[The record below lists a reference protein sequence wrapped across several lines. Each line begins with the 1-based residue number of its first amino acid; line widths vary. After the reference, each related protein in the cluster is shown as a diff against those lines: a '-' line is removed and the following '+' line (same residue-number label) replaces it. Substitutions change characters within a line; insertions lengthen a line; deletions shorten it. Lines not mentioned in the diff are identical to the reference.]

1 MNNSIKV
8 LIAAMVICVQGTG
21 LQAQTT
27 NKTTGIY
34 ITEQDFKTGKLSYT
48 LGAGDKLLLNEFL
61 NGKNITIIS
70 QGKKTRLAKSQMFG
84 YGQSGQSY
92 RFYQGEAYRVLDTAG
107 FILYS
112 CELLAPQ
119 GKGLKPVEKYF
130 YSVSTVT
137 PVLSLTMANIDK
149 SFAAET
155 GFRYSVNNLFEQGG
169 NLVTYDKVNR
179 QYMIKY
185 LYLEY
190 KHNAAAQR
198 AAL

>member
-1 MNNSIKV
+1 MKNSIKV
-8 LIAAMVICVQGTG
+8 LIAAMVICVQGTR

-61 NGKNITIIS
+61 SGKNITIIS
-70 QGKKTRLAKSQMFG
+70 QGQKTKFAKSQMFG
-84 YGQSGQSY
+84 YCQSGQSY
-92 RFYQGEAYRVLDTAG
+92 RFYQDEAYRVLDTAG
-107 FILYS
+107 FMLYS
-112 CELLAPQ
+112 CEQLAPQ

-130 YSVSTVT
+130 YSVSTAT
-137 PVLSLTMANIDK
+137 PVLSLTMGNVDK

-155 GFRYSVNNLFEQGG
+155 GFRYSVNNIFEHGG
-169 NLVTYDKVNR
+169 SLVAYDKVNR
-179 QYMIKY
+179 QYVIKY
-185 LYLEY
+185 LYMEY
-190 KHNAAAQR
+190 KHNAAVQH

>member
-1 MNNSIKV
+1 MKNSINV
-8 LIAAMVICVQGTG
+8 LIAAMVICVQGTW

-48 LGAGDKLLLNEFL
+48 LGAGDKLLLHEFL

-70 QGKKTRLAKSQMFG
+70 QGQKTKLAKSQMFG
-84 YGQSGQSY
+84 YSQNGQNY

-107 FILYS
+107 FMLYS
-112 CELLAPQ
+112 CERLAPQ

-130 YSVSTVT
+130 YSVSMAA
-137 PVLSLTMANIDK
+137 PVLSLTMANIDN

-155 GFRYSVNNLFEQGG
+155 GFRYRVNSLFKQDG
-169 NLVTYDKVNR
+169 NLAIYDQVNR
-179 QYMIKY
+179 QYQIKY
-185 LYLEY
+185 IYQEY
-190 KHNAAAQR
+190 KHNTATQH

>member
-1 MNNSIKV
+1 MKNSIKV
-8 LIAAMVICVQGTG
+8 LIAAMVICVQGTR
-21 LQAQTT
+21 LQAQST

-70 QGKKTRLAKSQMFG
+70 QGQKTKLAKSQMFG
-84 YGQSGQSY
+84 YCQNGQSY
-92 RFYQGEAYRVLDTAG
+92 RFYRGEAYCVLDTAG

-112 CELLAPQ
+112 CEQLIPQ

-130 YSVSTVT
+130 YSVNITA
-137 PVLSLTMANIDK
+137 PVLSLTMANIDE
-149 SFAAET
+149 SFAGET
-155 GFRYSVNNLFEQGG
+155 GFRYSVNSLFEQDG
-169 NLVTYDKVNR
+169 NLVTYDKANR

-185 LYLEY
+185 LYQEY
-190 KHNAAAQR
+190 KHNAAAQH